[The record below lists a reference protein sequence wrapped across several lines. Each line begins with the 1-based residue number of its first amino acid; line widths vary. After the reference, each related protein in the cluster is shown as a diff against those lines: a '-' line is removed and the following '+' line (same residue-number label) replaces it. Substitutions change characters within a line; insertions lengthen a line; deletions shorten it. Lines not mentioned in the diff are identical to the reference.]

1 MGLLGIGKGIAK
13 MIKGVA
19 EGDIA
24 EVGKG
29 AVKTAVGVVTT
40 VFGIGGDNDV
50 DNSD

>member
-1 MGLLGIGKGIAK
+1 MGLIKIGKGIAK

-29 AVKTAVGVVTT
+29 ALKTITGVATT
-40 VFGIGGDNDV
+40 IIGVEDD
-50 DNSD
+50 SDDSD